1 MTTFK
6 AWKKTERCDMELQTY
21 SEFVMEA
28 SAVSAAL
35 LFASGWYWYCLGED
49 VGWILILGAIMVA
62 SAIINAI
69 FVWECRHG
77 SLSTSAR

>member
-1 MTTFK
+1 
-6 AWKKTERCDMELQTY
+6 MELQTY

-28 SAVSAAL
+28 SIVSAAL
-35 LFASGWYWYCLGED
+35 LFASGCYWYYQGYY
-49 VGWILILGAIMVA
+49 VGWILILGVIMVA

-77 SLSTSAR
+77 SLSTRAR